1 MVCLACHGILMS
13 AAIQVSV
20 RELHARTG
28 HYIRKAAGR
37 QRVIVTDHG
46 KAVAEIQPLLRESEA
61 GDNPFKR
68 RVLLPGFAKLMNRP
82 IGGTDSTQIISE
94 GRDREIL

>member
-1 MVCLACHGILMS
+1 MAMN

-28 HYIRKAAGR
+28 HYIRKAAAR

-46 KAVAEIQPLLRESEA
+46 KAVAEIQPLVRESGAE
-61 GDNPFKR
+61 DNPFKR
-68 RVLLPGFAKLMNRP
+68 RVLLPGFAKLMNRSM
-82 IGGTDSTQIISE
+82 GGADSTQIVSE
-94 GRDREIL
+94 GRDREFL

>member
-1 MVCLACHGILMS
+1 MACHGILMS

-28 HYIRKAAGR
+28 HYIRKAAAH

-61 GDNPFKR
+61 EDNPFKR

-82 IGGTDSTQIISE
+82 IFFFARPTRFIWHAPATTLS
-94 GRDREIL
+94 R